1 MRADYPFEEFGSIDE
16 LCSLISMA
24 TKGWDTRW
32 YRGTKSPHYTLLPK
46 LLRDP
51 AAAKRE
57 GYISVE
63 FRRRGRSQ
71 LPNVRSPFEWLC
83 AMQHFSLPTRLL
95 DWSESL
101 SVALYCTVRPIG
113 SDLTAPTIWVLNPF
127 ELVKLSDPKCAV
139 IPIASSE
146 NVAAN
151 ADIAFEEL
159 PRAMDKNRTA
169 YPLPVAPDFIFPR
182 LAAQNGTFTIHG
194 KDSRCIEELVPSSKR
209 AMLRKFVAKKTAVN
223 AIYGCIDLIMP
234 SSDAMFPDVEGMR
247 DYIV

>member
-1 MRADYPFEEFGSIDE
+1 MSTEYTYEEFGSIDE
-16 LCSLISMA
+16 LCSLIFGA

-32 YRGTKSPHYTLLPK
+32 YRGVKSPHYTLLPK
-46 LLRDP
+46 LLRHSEL
-51 AAAKRE
+51 AKRE

-71 LPNVRSPFEWLC
+71 LPQVNSPFEWLC
-83 AMQHFSLPTRLL
+83 AMQHFGIPTRLL

-101 SVALYCTVRPIG
+101 SVALYCTVRPVG
-113 SDLTAPTIWVLNPF
+113 LDLVAPTIWVLDPF
-127 ELVKLSDPKCAV
+127 ELVRLSDPEYRA

-146 NVAAN
+146 NVVAN

-159 PRAMDKNRTA
+159 EIEMNKKRTLC
-169 YPLPVAPDFIFPR
+169 PLPVAPDFIFPR

-194 KDSRCIEELVPSSKR
+194 NDTHPIEEIIPVEKR
-209 AMLRKFVAKKTAVN
+209 SMLRKFRAKEEAKTA
-223 AIYGCIDLIMP
+223 IYDCIDLIMP

-247 DYIV
+247 EYVI